1 MSLMANK
8 EVRIPLSKVSDPQT
22 ITQVTKT
29 AIAEVGCNIHQNEV
43 VNMDDDFKTKERVLS
58 IEKKQY
64 FTIGDVP
71 WHRPKTKD
79 K

>member
-1 MSLMANK
+1 MSNK
-8 EVRIPLSKVSDPQT
+8 EVRIPHSEVKDPQT

-29 AIAEVGCNIHQNEV
+29 AIAEAGCNIHQNEV
-43 VNMDDDFKTKERVLS
+43 VKMDDDFKTEERVLH

-64 FTIGDVP
+64 FCVGDVP
-71 WHRPKTKD
+71 WHLIKDEKD